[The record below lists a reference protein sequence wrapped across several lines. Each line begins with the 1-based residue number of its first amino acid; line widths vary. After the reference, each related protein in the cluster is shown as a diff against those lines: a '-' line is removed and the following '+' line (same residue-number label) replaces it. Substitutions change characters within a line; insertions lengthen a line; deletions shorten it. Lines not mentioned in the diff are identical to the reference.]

1 MYTLYHQDGARS
13 TAALLTLEEGGLDY
27 ELRRVDI
34 SADEHRDPEFLALN
48 PRGLIP
54 ALVTETGEVLGETA
68 AIMLYLADRHRLT
81 DLAPLP
87 EEPGRGA
94 LHDWLFYHVGEV
106 QAAGKRAGYPHRYST
121 DSEDAPRIRDQ
132 ATRTLAERWQIVERH
147 LAENGPYHL
156 GERFSLVDLYLAM
169 TAGWFR
175 PDVHPLSLE
184 ALPAVKRCY
193 ELVEARPRCGPILAR
208 HVEGLG
214 EILRRGPPE

>member
-1 MYTLYHQDGARS
+1 M
-13 TAALLTLEEGGLDY
+13 
-27 ELRRVDI
+27 
-34 SADEHRDPEFLALN
+34 
-48 PRGLIP
+48 
-54 ALVTETGEVLGETA
+54 
-68 AIMLYLADRHRLT
+68 
-81 DLAPLP
+81 
-87 EEPGRGA
+87 
-94 LHDWLFYHVGEV
+94 
-106 QAAGKRAGYPHRYST
+106 QAAGKRASYPHRYST

-132 ATRTLAERWQIVERH
+132 ANRTLAERWQIVERH

-169 TAGWFR
+169 TVGWFR

-208 HVEGLG
+208 HIEGLG